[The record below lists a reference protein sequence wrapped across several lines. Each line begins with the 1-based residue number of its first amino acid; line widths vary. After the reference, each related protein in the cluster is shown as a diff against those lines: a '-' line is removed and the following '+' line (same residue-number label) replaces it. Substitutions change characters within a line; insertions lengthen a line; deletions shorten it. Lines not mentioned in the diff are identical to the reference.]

1 MKEGKV
7 KEIIGVVID
16 VDFAGGELPP
26 IYNAL
31 EVAEADQPSDTRLV
45 LEVQQHLG
53 ESLVRCVA
61 MDSTDGLTRG
71 ARVVDTGAPIQIPVG
86 EQVLGRLFNV
96 IGEPID
102 GKEALP
108 DDVPRMPLHRDPPSH
123 QDQVT
128 SDQVLETGIKVLDL
142 ICPFARGGKL
152 GLFGGAGVGKT
163 VILTELINNV
173 ASGHGGYSVF
183 AGVGERTREGNDL
196 LGELEE
202 SGVIDKTAMVFG
214 QMNEPPGASQRIALT
229 GLTIAEHF
237 RDQSGQDVLFFV
249 DNIFRFILAG
259 AEVSALLG
267 RMPSAVGYQ
276 PTLATEMGA
285 LQERITTTKDG
296 SITSVQAIYVPADD
310 YTDPGVVS
318 AFAHLDGRIVLE
330 RSLADQ
336 GLYPAVDPLASSSRI
351 LDPRVVGED
360 HYSVTQRVQE
370 VLQRYRDL
378 REIIAILGIDEL
390 SDEDKLVVARARK
403 IQFFLTQPFHVA
415 EVFTG
420 TPGAYVKVEDT
431 VRGFKGLVE
440 GDHDDVPEQ
449 AFYMVGTIDEAL
461 EKAKE
466 M

>member
-7 KEIIGVVID
+7 KEIIGVVLD
-16 VDFAGGELPP
+16 VDFAGQELPP

-31 EVAEADQPSDTRLV
+31 EVVAEDRPGEERLV

-53 ESLVRCVA
+53 EQLVRCVA

-86 EQVLGRLFNV
+86 EAVLGRLFNV

-102 GKEALP
+102 GKDQVAA
-108 DDVPRMPLHRDPPSH
+108 DVPRMPLHRAAPDL

-128 SDQVLETGIKVLDL
+128 SDDMLETGIKVMDL

-163 VILTELINNV
+163 VILKELINNV
-173 ASGHGGYSVF
+173 ASSPGGYSVF

-196 LGELEE
+196 LEELIEAN
-202 SGVIDKTAMVFG
+202 VLDKTAMVFG
-214 QMNEPPGASQRIALT
+214 QMNEPPGARQRIALT
-229 GLTIAEHF
+229 GLTMAEHF
-237 RDQSGQDVLFFV
+237 RDEAGQDVLFFV

-285 LQERITTTKDG
+285 LQERITTTKNG

-330 RSLADQ
+330 RSMADQ

-351 LDPRVVGED
+351 LDPRVVGDE
-360 HYSVTQRVQE
+360 HYAVAQRVQE

-390 SDEDKLVVARARK
+390 SDEDRLGVARARR
-403 IQFFLTQPFHVA
+403 IQFFLTQPFTVGEA
-415 EVFTG
+415 FTG
-420 TPGAYVKVEDT
+420 IAGEYVKIEDT
-431 VRGFKGLVE
+431 VRGFKELVDGE
-440 GDHDDVPEQ
+440 HDDVPEQ
-449 AFYMVGTIDEAL
+449 AFMMVGGIEQAL
-461 EKAKE
+461 EKAKGL
-466 M
+466 

>member
-1 MKEGKV
+1 MREGKV

-31 EVAEADQPSDTRLV
+31 EVAEADRPSDTRLV

-108 DDVPRMPLHRDPPSH
+108 EDVPRLPLHRDPPSH

-214 QMNEPPGASQRIALT
+214 QMNEPPGARQRIALT

-310 YTDPGVVS
+310 YTDPGVVT

-336 GLYPAVDPLASSSRI
+336 GLYPAVDPLASFSRI
-351 LDPRVVGED
+351 LDPRVVGDD
-360 HYSVTQRVQE
+360 HYNVTQRVQE

-403 IQFFLTQPFHVA
+403 MQFFLTQPFHVA

-440 GDHDDVPEQ
+440 GDYDDVPEQ

-461 EKAKE
+461 EKAKD

>member
-1 MKEGKV
+1 MKEGTI

-16 VDFAGGELPP
+16 VDFAGQELPP

-31 EVAEADQPSDTRLV
+31 EVVAEDRPSHERLV

-53 ESLVRCVA
+53 EHAVRCVA

-71 ARVVDTGAPIQIPVG
+71 ARVVDSGGPIQVPVG
-86 EQVLGRLFNV
+86 EEVLGRLFNV

-102 GKEALP
+102 GKGALSSE
-108 DDVPRMPLHRDPPSH
+108 VPQMPLHRPAPAH
-123 QDQVT
+123 EDQVT
-128 SDQVLETGIKVLDL
+128 ADEMLETGLKVLDL

-214 QMNEPPGASQRIALT
+214 QMNEPPGARQRIALT

-237 RDQSGQDVLFFV
+237 RDEAGQDVLFFV

-285 LQERITTTKDG
+285 LQERITTTKNG

-336 GLYPAVDPLASSSRI
+336 GLYPAVDPLASSSRL
-351 LDPRVVGED
+351 LDPRAVGEE
-360 HYSVTQRVQE
+360 HYQVAQRVQE

-390 SDEDKLVVARARK
+390 SDEDKLIVSRARK
-403 IQFFLTQPFHVA
+403 IQFFLTQPMHVA
-415 EVFTG
+415 EAFTG
-420 TPGAYVKVEDT
+420 KPGEYVKIEDT
-431 VRGFKGLVE
+431 IRGFKELVDGE
-440 GDHDDVPEQ
+440 YDDVPELAFFLVGNIEQ
-449 AFYMVGTIDEAL
+449 ALQA
-461 EKAKE
+461 AKDL
-466 M
+466 

>member
-1 MKEGKV
+1 MKEGIV

-26 IYNAL
+26 INNAL
-31 EVAEADQPSDTRLV
+31 EVNPEDSPIEGRLV

-61 MDSTDGLTRG
+61 MDTTDGLGRG
-71 ARVVDTGAPIQIPVG
+71 ARVTDTGSPIMVPVG
-86 EQVLGRLFNV
+86 VNALGRLFNV
-96 IGEPID
+96 IGEPAD
-102 GKEALP
+102 GKDP
-108 DDVPRMPLHRDPPSH
+108 VPADTPRKPLHRDPPSH

-128 SDQVLETGIKVLDL
+128 SDQMLETGIKVMDL
-142 ICPFARGGKL
+142 VCPFARGGKL

-214 QMNEPPGASQRIALT
+214 QMNEPPGARQRIALT

-237 RDQSGQDVLFFV
+237 RDEMGQDVLFFV

-285 LQERITTTKDG
+285 LQERITTTKSG

-351 LDPRVVGED
+351 LDPRVVGEE
-360 HYSVTQRVQE
+360 HYNVTQRVQE

-390 SDEDKLVVARARK
+390 SDEDKLVVSRARK
-403 IQFFLTQPFHVA
+403 IQYFLTQPFTVA
-415 EVFTG
+415 QVFTG
-420 TPGAYVKVEDT
+420 MEGKYVKVEDT
-431 VRGFKGLVE
+431 VRGFKEIVE
-440 GDHDDVPEQ
+440 GKHDDVPEQ
-449 AFYMVGTIDEAL
+449 AFSMVGTIDEAL
-461 EKAKE
+461 EKAGSL
-466 M
+466 

>member
-1 MKEGKV
+1 MIPV
-7 KEIIGVVID
+7 W
-16 VDFAGGELPP
+16 
-26 IYNAL
+26 
-31 EVAEADQPSDTRLV
+31 

-53 ESLVRCVA
+53 ENLVRCVA

-214 QMNEPPGASQRIALT
+214 QMNEPPGARQRIALT

-249 DNIFRFILAG
+249 DNIFRFILQL
-259 AEVSALLG
+259 VPRCLLYLVACHQLWGISRHCDGNG
-267 RMPSAVGYQ
+267 RA
-276 PTLATEMGA
+276 
-285 LQERITTTKDG
+285 
-296 SITSVQAIYVPADD
+296 
-310 YTDPGVVS
+310 
-318 AFAHLDGRIVLE
+318 
-330 RSLADQ
+330 
-336 GLYPAVDPLASSSRI
+336 
-351 LDPRVVGED
+351 
-360 HYSVTQRVQE
+360 
-370 VLQRYRDL
+370 
-378 REIIAILGIDEL
+378 
-390 SDEDKLVVARARK
+390 
-403 IQFFLTQPFHVA
+403 
-415 EVFTG
+415 TG
-420 TPGAYVKVEDT
+420 TYYYYERWLHYVGSSYL
-431 VRGFKGLVE
+431 RAG
-440 GDHDDVPEQ
+440 
-449 AFYMVGTIDEAL
+449 
-461 EKAKE
+461 
-466 M
+466 

>member
-1 MKEGKV
+1 MKEGTI

-16 VDFAGGELPP
+16 VDFAGEELPA

-31 EVAEADQPSDTRLV
+31 EVVSEDRPGDNRLV

-61 MDSTDGLTRG
+61 MDSTDGLGRG
-71 ARVVDTGAPIQIPVG
+71 ARVTDSGQPILVPVG
-86 EQVLGRLFNV
+86 EEVLGRLLNV

-102 GKEALP
+102 GRG
-108 DDVPRMPLHRDPPSH
+108 DVSAAAPRLPLHRPAPAH

-128 SDQVLETGIKVLDL
+128 SDQMLETGVKVMDL

-163 VILTELINNV
+163 ITLTELIHNV

-196 LGELEE
+196 LLDLEE
-202 SGVIDKTAMVFG
+202 YGVIDKTAMVFG
-214 QMNEPPGASQRIALT
+214 QMNEPPGARQRIALT

-237 RDQSGQDVLFFV
+237 REEMGQDVLFFI

-285 LQERITTTKDG
+285 LQ
-296 SITSVQAIYVPADD
+296 
-310 YTDPGVVS
+310 
-318 AFAHLDGRIVLE
+318 
-330 RSLADQ
+330 
-336 GLYPAVDPLASSSRI
+336 
-351 LDPRVVGED
+351 
-360 HYSVTQRVQE
+360 
-370 VLQRYRDL
+370 
-378 REIIAILGIDEL
+378 
-390 SDEDKLVVARARK
+390 
-403 IQFFLTQPFHVA
+403 
-415 EVFTG
+415 
-420 TPGAYVKVEDT
+420 
-431 VRGFKGLVE
+431 
-440 GDHDDVPEQ
+440 
-449 AFYMVGTIDEAL
+449 
-461 EKAKE
+461 
-466 M
+466 

>member
-1 MKEGKV
+1 MKQGTI

-16 VDFAGGELPP
+16 VDFAGQELPP
-26 IYNAL
+26 IYNSL
-31 EVAEADQPSDTRLV
+31 EVVAEDRPSEERLI

-53 ESLVRCVA
+53 EHAVRCVA
-61 MDSTDGLTRG
+61 MDSTDGLRRG
-71 ARVVDTGAPIQIPVG
+71 ARVVDSGGPIQVPVG
-86 EQVLGRLFNV
+86 EEVLGRLFNV

-102 GKEALP
+102 GKGALSSEA
-108 DDVPRMPLHRDPPSH
+108 PRMPLHRPAPAH
-123 QDQVT
+123 EDQVT
-128 SDQVLETGIKVLDL
+128 ADEMLETGLKVLDL

-214 QMNEPPGASQRIALT
+214 QMNEPPGARQRIALT

-237 RDQSGQDVLFFV
+237 RDEAGQDVLFFV

-285 LQERITTTKDG
+285 LQERITTTKNG

-336 GLYPAVDPLASSSRI
+336 GLYPAVDPLASSSRL
-351 LDPRVVGED
+351 LDPRAVGEE
-360 HYSVTQRVQE
+360 HYQVAQRVQE

-390 SDEDKLVVARARK
+390 SDEDKLIVSRARK
-403 IQFFLTQPFHVA
+403 IQFFLTQPMHVA
-415 EVFTG
+415 EAFTG
-420 TPGAYVKVEDT
+420 KSGEYVKIEDT
-431 VRGFKGLVE
+431 IRGFKGLVDGE
-440 GDHDDVPEQ
+440 YDDVPEL
-449 AFYMVGTIDEAL
+449 AFFLVGNIEQAL
-461 EKAKE
+461 EAAKDL
-466 M
+466 

>member
-1 MKEGKV
+1 MREGKV

-31 EVAEADQPSDTRLV
+31 EVAEADRPSDTRLV

-53 ESLVRCVA
+53 ESVVRCVA

-108 DDVPRMPLHRDPPSH
+108 DDVPRLPLHRDPPSH

-214 QMNEPPGASQRIALT
+214 QMNEPPGARQRIALT

-310 YTDPGVVS
+310 YTDPGVVT

-351 LDPRVVGED
+351 LDPRVVGDD
-360 HYSVTQRVQE
+360 HYNVTQRVQE

-440 GDHDDVPEQ
+440 GEYDDVPEQ

-461 EKAKE
+461 EKAKD